1 MGNLQRKQENVIKK
15 EKAQYYFYINTEMY
29 SIKLCYVGFFS
40 MSQFYDMELNLGL
53 EKNLNKN
60 NKQHKKYL

>member
-29 SIKLCYVGFFS
+29 SIKLCYVGFFFYES
-40 MSQFYDMELNLGL
+40 ILWYGIKSRAWKKSQQ
-53 EKNLNKN
+53 K
-60 NKQHKKYL
+60 